1 MAKRKPKKTPPIH
14 PNRQACLDI
23 CSDDSMLFADGFDEC
38 IVGVTGGLSNCV
50 VYDKKKMIEE
60 LVSQDMDEIDAIE
73 YLEFNTWGA
82 YVGEYT
88 PVYIDLI

>member
-14 PNRQACLDI
+14 PNRQACLDT
-23 CSDDSMLFADGFDEC
+23 CSDDSLLFADGFDDC

-82 YVGEYT
+82 YVGENT
-88 PVYIDLI
+88 PIYIDLI